1 MTRQIITGIVTAA
14 ALFIAGCSTTSSVQ
28 PTDNSITGAKGGTL
42 RLSFSSGDEAD
53 GLVKNI
59 FNGAHGDAE
68 AVEHIWVTIKEVQIH
83 TSGNAEENGW
93 KTVATPGARF
103 DFLELVN
110 GLTAPLG
117 LHALPAGHYTQIRLF
132 LEDQVENED
141 GEYPN
146 AVVINGESF
155 PLTIPSVY
163 KTGIKCV
170 RSFFIEEDE
179 VTEICLRFD
188 VIKAIHYSEGNGYM
202 MHPAYQT
209 YKCDGSDD
217 SEDQD
222 DSDDDEE
229 FGDDYEDY
237 YYETYYEF
245 DE

>member
-1 MTRQIITGIVTAA
+1 MTSRARWNIVRVIVTMAYLMA
-14 ALFIAGCSTTSSVQ
+14 GWVLFTW
-28 PTDNSITGAKGGTL
+28 
-42 RLSFSSGDEAD
+42 RLS
-53 GLVKNI
+53 
-59 FNGAHGDAE
+59 GATL
-68 AVEHIWVTIKEVQIH
+68 I
-83 TSGNAEENGW
+83 
-93 KTVATPGARF
+93 
-103 DFLELVN
+103 
-110 GLTAPLG
+110 LG
-117 LHALPAGHYTQIRLF
+117 LIQSLIVALLT
-132 LEDQVENED
+132 
-141 GEYPN
+141 
-146 AVVINGESF
+146 F
-155 PLTIPSVY
+155 PI
-163 KTGIKCV
+163 
-170 RSFFIEEDE
+170 FIEEDE